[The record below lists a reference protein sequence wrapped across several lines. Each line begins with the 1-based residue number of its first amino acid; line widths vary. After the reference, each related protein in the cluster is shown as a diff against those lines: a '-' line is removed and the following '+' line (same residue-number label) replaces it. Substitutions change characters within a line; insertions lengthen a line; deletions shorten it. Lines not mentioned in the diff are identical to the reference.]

1 MSSNL
6 VCTRLKGFLIMVIIY
21 HIYETARF
29 EVWRPP
35 AAGVWFLQ
43 SSEQNKTKRDIDT
56 SAAKIHGYRNT
67 MLQLSNFRTLNQN
80 VVYSLNFLNTKFL
93 NAKIAKFL
101 KFINTMHSIRLE
113 TILIESF
120 ALAKNHLSFSF

>member
-1 MSSNL
+1 MRSNL
-6 VCTRLKGFLIMVIIY
+6 VCTRLKGFLIMVNIY

-43 SSEQNKTKRDIDT
+43 SSEQNKTKRDTDT